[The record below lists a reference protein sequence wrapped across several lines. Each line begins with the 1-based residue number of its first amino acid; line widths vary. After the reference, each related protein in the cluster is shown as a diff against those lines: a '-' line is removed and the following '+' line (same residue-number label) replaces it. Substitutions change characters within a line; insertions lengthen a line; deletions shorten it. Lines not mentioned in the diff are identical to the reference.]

1 MVFNINEGDCSP
13 GDKHGR
19 YLALSSAVYRHAT
32 AGPDYSYDIPS
43 VSHMASGKNDVTK
56 ATGLDEVRPKNVK
69 TMIGSPKRIWRILSD
84 TMKVV

>member
-1 MVFNINEGDCSP
+1 
-13 GDKHGR
+13 
-19 YLALSSAVYRHAT
+19 
-32 AGPDYSYDIPS
+32 
-43 VSHMASGKNDVTK
+43 MASGKNDVTK